1 MSGRQRLV
9 TGLTGLTVAVLAG
22 VFCFLSW
29 DRANQVAGIVSALVS
44 VLALGLGLLALMSG
58 RDTAVRVTNTG
69 PATAVGA
76 GSHANTGLTAQGGA
90 HEGMEIDGTA
100 EARAEDGGR
109 ANTGYDQL

>member
-1 MSGRQRLV
+1 MSGPQRLV
-9 TGLTGLTVAVLAG
+9 AGLTGLAVAVLAG

-29 DRANQVAGIVSALVS
+29 DRANQVAGIVSALVGVVALGTG
-44 VLALGLGLLALMSG
+44 VLALVSG
-58 RDTAVRVTNTG
+58 RDGLVRVANTG

-76 GSHANTGLTAQGGA
+76 SSHANTGVTAQGSMHG
-90 HEGMEIDGTA
+90 GMEVDGTA